1 MLLSAEMRSRQ
12 LGKALDVQ
20 SELRRR
26 VAAPH
31 DDDIVIDDQ
40 SFGLLS
46 DRRAR
51 RARRSRGRVRLAQ
64 ESLADRACHLVVA
77 TRGCAAL
84 A

>member
-40 SFGLLS
+40 SSGCEAIGRRVERGDHEVEFG
-46 DRRAR
+46 
-51 RARRSRGRVRLAQ
+51 
-64 ESLADRACHLVVA
+64 SLKKV
-77 TRGCAAL
+77 
-84 A
+84 